1 MSGWCS
7 ARLCAWLSIAAI
19 TAAPVPVRAD
29 GRNAPTVATA
39 TPIQHVVVIFQENV
53 SFDHYFATY
62 PNAANPS
69 GETPFQ
75 VRSDTRSVNN
85 LAAAGLLT
93 DNPNS
98 VNPFRLSP
106 ADAVTCDQNH
116 DYGAEQK
123 AFDAGLMDKFPEDTG
138 SGGPGCND
146 LGLGTGVVMGYFD
159 GNTTTA

>member
-1 MSGWCS
+1 MKKRHHLVQVCALTAS
-7 ARLCAWLSIAAI
+7 ACALL
-19 TAAPVPVRAD
+19 TAPAGSRAQGAPPVKT
-29 GRNAPTVATA
+29 NS
-39 TPIQHVVVIFQENV
+39 PIQHVVVIFQENV

-93 DNPNS
+93 NNPNS

-116 DYGAEQK
+116 DYGAE
-123 AFDAGLMDKFPEDTG
+123 
-138 SGGPGCND
+138 
-146 LGLGTGVVMGYFD
+146 
-159 GNTTTA
+159 